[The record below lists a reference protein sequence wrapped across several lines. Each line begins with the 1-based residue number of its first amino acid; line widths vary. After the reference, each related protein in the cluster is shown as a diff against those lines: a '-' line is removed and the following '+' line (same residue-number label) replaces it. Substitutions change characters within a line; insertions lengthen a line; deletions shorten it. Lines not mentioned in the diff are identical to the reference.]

1 MIYLTLAYEFF
12 KIGLFSIGGGMATL
26 PFLMDLT
33 AKYDWFTASELANMV
48 AISES
53 TPGPVGINMATYAG
67 YNAGGVPGAI
77 VATLALTAPA
87 LIIIVLIARFLEN
100 FSENRTVKAVFYG
113 IRPTVAALI
122 GYAVWELLKIAL
134 VTATGTVLKI
144 NYISLLICITFFILL
159 QIKGLNKLH
168 PLIWIISGAVV
179 GSVLKMYIQAHAY
192 RCRLL
197 SMQEKFTHHTIA
209 DINPTLTETQISI
222 CVF

>member
-33 AKYDWFTASELANMV
+33 VKYDWFTASELANMV

-87 LIIIVLIARFLEN
+87 LIIIVVIARFLEN

-134 VTATGTVLKI
+134 VTTTGTVLEI
-144 NYISLLICITFFILL
+144 NYINLLICITFFVLL
-159 QIKGLNKLH
+159 QVKKLGKLH
-168 PLIWIISGAVV
+168 PLVWIIAGAVV
-179 GSVLKMYIQAHAY
+179 GIILKM
-192 RCRLL
+192 
-197 SMQEKFTHHTIA
+197 
-209 DINPTLTETQISI
+209 
-222 CVF
+222 

>member
-33 AKYDWFTASELANMV
+33 AKYDWFSASELANMV

-87 LIIIVLIARFLEN
+87 LIIIVVIARFLEN
-100 FSENRTVKAVFYG
+100 FSENPTVKAVFYG

-134 VTATGTVLKI
+134 VNTTGTVLEI
-144 NYISLLICITFFILL
+144 NYINLLICLTFFILL
-159 QIKGLNKLH
+159 QVKSLSKLH
-168 PLIWIISGAVV
+168 PLVWIITGAVV
-179 GSVLKMYIQAHAY
+179 GIVLKM
-192 RCRLL
+192 
-197 SMQEKFTHHTIA
+197 
-209 DINPTLTETQISI
+209 
-222 CVF
+222 